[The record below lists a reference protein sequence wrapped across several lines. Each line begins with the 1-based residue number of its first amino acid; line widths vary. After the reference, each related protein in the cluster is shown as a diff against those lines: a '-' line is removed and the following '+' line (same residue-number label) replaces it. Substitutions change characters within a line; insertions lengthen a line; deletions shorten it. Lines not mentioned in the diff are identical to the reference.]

1 MSQQDRQLCTSEQ
14 TRKFAWSKI
23 IVGGKQKE
31 EIAAGIKPSFNQ
43 SIQIKGLAMRVKRTA
58 WNPLG
63 EEDLNALDNF
73 RGLACVVVTWA
84 LHDLYSKLIHQH
96 LAGPGGC
103 YPPDPGHSGPKDAWM
118 ITETKR

>member
-23 IVGGKQKE
+23 IAGGKQKE

-43 SIQIKGLAMRVKRTA
+43 SIQIKGLAMRLKRTA
-58 WNPLG
+58 WNPL
-63 EEDLNALDNF
+63 EEEGLNALDNF